1 MSVTPFS
8 FSPDGKS
15 SYLVENIYNI
25 GKKTEKMAFHLKITS
40 KKMKKF

>member
-1 MSVTPFS
+1 MSVIHFR
-8 FSPDGKS
+8 FSPDAKS
-15 SYLVENIYNI
+15 SYLVEIIYNI